1 MKKIILVTVIV
12 TTGLLL
18 FILNQARDSLS
29 AEMKIAQDTILY
41 EIDNEP
47 GIGESYLVRSGV
59 NEYYHFSGKSDL
71 VIFRKIVLN
80 SSQMEEVVHVEV
92 PYRFIVI
99 GELEIPFVPPFLIMK
114 IESETRSAV
123 LLRIDDKDKKV
134 FLELIESISEKEK
147 EN

>member
-18 FILNQARDSLS
+18 FILNESLS
-29 AEMKIAQDTILY
+29 AEMNAVQEAILS
-41 EIDNEP
+41 EIDNQA
-47 GIGESYLVRSGV
+47 GTGESYFVKSGV
-59 NEYYHFSGKSDL
+59 NEYYHFIGKSDL
-71 VIFRKIVLN
+71 ITLRKIVLN

-99 GELEIPFVPPFLIMK
+99 GKLEIPFVPPFLIMK

-123 LLRIDDKDKKV
+123 LLRIGDKDKKV
-134 FLELIESISEKEK
+134 FFELIERISENKK